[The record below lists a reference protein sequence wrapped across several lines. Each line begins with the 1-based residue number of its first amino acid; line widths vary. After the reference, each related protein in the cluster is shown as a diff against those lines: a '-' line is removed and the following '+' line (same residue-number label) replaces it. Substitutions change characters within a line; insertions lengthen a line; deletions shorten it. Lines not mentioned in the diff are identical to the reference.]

1 MYSYIKDTGL
11 EKDIPLIQKWVNTY
25 SHNDSMPMETYLQD
39 WYKGKSE
46 YLLKIFGNKLIHR
59 REIEYNKPLFHIQN
73 ELREVFRDMDDYIDA
88 KKFWNK
94 SLSYYI
100 FGYEEPRQDER
111 YTAIT
116 WGSLS
121 TMSEEEEEIFKK
133 FNEWNEEYLVY
144 IRCASILDTNTF
156 ASNKIFYETTLK
168 KLKIHVG
175 KNARPFRTIHN
186 LIKIMENVLIE
197 KYPSL
202 FSKEKFQDF
211 LETIERMRIIH
222 SQILNKKKIK
232 GTLCLSI
239 HPLDYMTMSD
249 NNYDWSSCMRWRET
263 DESEAG
269 CYHAGTIEMMNSN
282 NVVVA
287 YLEGKEKWY
296 PFSLEDGNISNKKW
310 RELFI
315 VDHDFIIGIKG
326 YPYIHDD
333 LEKQIMN
340 ILAEMATN
348 TLNFEYR
355 DEIINNSSDT
365 ISYLGKPS
373 KYFTISTCRYMYND
387 ISSNGCNIKWAISP
401 NYAKIEYGEYT
412 YGNEAYCTVC
422 GNLFYDEEYTVC
434 GEHLD
439 NYEDED
445 DDEEEPCL

>member
-25 SHNDSMPMETYLQD
+25 SHIESMPMEIYLQD

-46 YLLKIFGNKLIHR
+46 YLLKMFGNKLIHR
-59 REIEYNKPLFHIQN
+59 QEIEYNRPLSHIQS
-73 ELREVFRDMDDYIDA
+73 ELRQIFRSMDDYIDA
-88 KKFWNK
+88 KRFWNK

-100 FGYEEPRQDER
+100 FGHEDPHQDSR
-111 YTAIT
+111 YPTDWKYFA
-116 WGSLS
+116 
-121 TMSEEEEEIFKK
+121 MANDDDEISKK
-133 FNEWNEEYLVY
+133 FDEWNEEYLAY
-144 IRCASILDTNTF
+144 IRCASILNAETLALNEI
-156 ASNKIFYETTLK
+156 SYETTLK

-175 KNARPFRTIHN
+175 KNARPFRTVHN
-186 LIKIMENVLIE
+186 LIKVMENILIE
-197 KYPSL
+197 KYPSF

-249 NNYDWSSCMRWRET
+249 NEYDWTSCMRWREN
-263 DESEAG
+263 DEFETG

-296 PFSLEDGNISNKKW
+296 PFSLGDGNISNKKW

-326 YPYIHDD
+326 YPYCSDS
-333 LEKQIMN
+333 LEKQIIN
-340 ILAEMATN
+340 ILAEMAKN
-348 TLNFEYR
+348 TLDFEYR
-355 DEIINNSSDT
+355 DEIIKNSNDT
-365 ISYLGKPS
+365 IPYLGEPS

-387 ISSNGCNIKWAISP
+387 ISSNGCNMKWAIAP
-401 NYAKIEYGEYT
+401 NYKKIEFDEYT

-422 GNLFYDEEYTVC
+422 GNPIYDEECTVC
-434 GEHLD
+434 SKHLD
-439 NYEDED
+439 NYDEDE
-445 DDEEEPCL
+445 E